1 MEKFIRGYSSTEEN
15 RQYQKRK
22 NTLDNAEDRGGKLE
36 QNIINRSQRK
46 KLMKNIEKNLGDKSD
61 MGTKRLTCSKRS
73 LRKKDKEQNRSNI

>member
-1 MEKFIRGYSSTEEN
+1 MEKKFIRGYSSTEEN

-46 KLMKNIEKNLGDKSD
+46 KTNEKY
-61 MGTKRLTCSKRS
+61 
-73 LRKKDKEQNRSNI
+73 RKKSWR